1 MDYNKLY
8 AVEAQLL
15 DKFFAN
21 KIPKS
26 LPYSVKRIKDTR
38 LVQVNPKYV
47 CYPIH
52 VPLGV
57 SLADLKR
64 VQADLERIIFDNR
77 SRYGITDEVKILIQE
92 QPSQIV
98 VARVDPLT
106 LTYASRPR
114 DGKPRF
120 MLLGKSF
127 VGGKSQPEFI
137 NLNHPDTCHVL
148 VAGKTGCGKSRL
160 QYQMILSACEHS
172 EPTDLQIA
180 LVDIG
185 GKALSAFS
193 KLPHCAAYVTEL
205 AETKALLSHFE
216 KQLVGAQDTYTT
228 RTMIVIDE
236 APALT
241 STGDK
246 EMDKEFARLLKVLG
260 ERGRAYGISLII
272 GAQNPTDSSV
282 PVEVRRN
289 LGVRVAGM
297 CSESAMSEIIL
308 DKDNRE
314 AADLTL
320 QGTFIVRHSGQSRL
334 TFSYYLTDDEMIN
347 EIARLKVEYDPCTQI
362 DLLVGDGDVMLPQ
375 VAINAAVDVLK
386 QYTNDD
392 GTLET
397 GYVMPTKRAIADA
410 LGRKSIT
417 GNAAD
422 KFDRF
427 LDFVVS
433 IYKSGNLVL

>member
-1 MDYNKLY
+1 
-8 AVEAQLL
+8 
-15 DKFFAN
+15 
-21 KIPKS
+21 
-26 LPYSVKRIKDTR
+26 
-38 LVQVNPKYV
+38 
-47 CYPIH
+47 
-52 VPLGV
+52 
-57 SLADLKR
+57 
-64 VQADLERIIFDNR
+64 
-77 SRYGITDEVKILIQE
+77 
-92 QPSQIV
+92 
-98 VARVDPLT
+98 
-106 LTYASRPR
+106 
-114 DGKPRF
+114 
-120 MLLGKSF
+120 
-127 VGGKSQPEFI
+127 
-137 NLNHPDTCHVL
+137 
-148 VAGKTGCGKSRL
+148 
-160 QYQMILSACEHS
+160 MILSACEHS
-172 EPTDLQIA
+172 EPSDLQIA

-246 EMDKEFARLLKVLG
+246 ETDNEFARLLKVLA
-260 ERGRAYGISLII
+260 ERGRAYGISLVL

-308 DKDNRE
+308 DKGNRE

-347 EIARLKVEYDPCTQI
+347 EIARLKAEYDPCAQI
-362 DLLVGDGDVMLPQ
+362 DLLVGDGDVMLSQ

-386 QYTNDD
+386 QYTNED
-392 GTLET
+392 GTLKT

>member
-77 SRYGITDEVKILIQE
+77 SRYGITDEVKVLIQE

-148 VAGKTGCGKSRL
+148 VAGKTGCGKSRML
-160 QYQMILSACEHS
+160 YQMILSACEHS

-241 STGDK
+241 STGEK
-246 EMDKEFARLLKVLG
+246 ETDNEFARLLKVLA
-260 ERGRAYGISLII
+260 ERGRAYGISLVL

-308 DKDNRE
+308 DKGNRE

-375 VAINAAVDVLK
+375 DAIKAAVAVLEQFTDENGK
-386 QYTNDD
+386 LKN
-392 GTLET
+392 
-397 GYVMPTKRAIADA
+397 GYITPTKKAIADA
-410 LGRKSIT
+410 LGRASTT
-417 GNAAD
+417 GNVAG

>member
-1 MDYNKLY
+1 MDYSKLY
-8 AVEAQLL
+8 GVEAQLL

-26 LPYSVKRIKDTR
+26 LPYSVKRIKETR

-47 CYPIH
+47 CYPIY

-64 VQADLERIIFDNR
+64 VQSDLERIIFDNR
-77 SRYGITDEVKILIQE
+77 SRYGITDEVKVLIQE

-114 DGKPRF
+114 GGKPRF
-120 MLLGKSF
+120 VLLGKSF
-127 VGGKSQPEFI
+127 VGGKSQPEVI

-148 VAGKTGCGKSRL
+148 VGGKTGCGKSRML
-160 QYQMILSACEHS
+160 YQMILSACEHS

-205 AETKALLSHFE
+205 AETKALLAHFE

-246 EMDKEFARLLKVLG
+246 ETDTEFARLLKVLA
-260 ERGRAYGISLII
+260 ERCRAYGISLVL

-308 DKDNRE
+308 DKGNRE

-347 EIARLKVEYDPCTQI
+347 EIARLKAEYDPCTQI
-362 DLLVGDGDVMLPQ
+362 DLLVGEDTLLPPD
-375 VAINAAVDVLK
+375 AIKAAVAVLEQFTDENGK
-386 QYTNDD
+386 
-392 GTLET
+392 LKP
-397 GYVMPTKRAIADA
+397 GYITPTKRAIADA
-410 LGRKSIT
+410 MGRASIT
-417 GNAAD
+417 GNVAE

>member
-1 MDYNKLY
+1 MDYSKLY
-8 AVEAQLL
+8 AQEAQLL
-15 DKFFAN
+15 DRFFLN
-21 KIPKS
+21 KKPKS
-26 LPYSVKRIKDTR
+26 LPYSVERAGVGR
-38 LVQVNPKYV
+38 LVRLNPKYV
-47 CYPIH
+47 CYPID

-64 VQADLERIIFDNR
+64 VQADIERIIFDNR
-77 SRYGITDEVKILIQE
+77 SRYGVTDEVKVLIQE

-120 MLLGKSF
+120 VLLGKSF
-127 VGGKSQPEFI
+127 VGGKSQPEVI

-148 VAGKTGCGKSRL
+148 VGGKTGCGKSRML
-160 QYQMILSACEHS
+160 YQMILSACEHS
-172 EPTDLQIA
+172 EPSDLQIA

-205 AETKALLSHFE
+205 TETKALLSHFE

-246 EMDKEFARLLKVLG
+246 ETDTEFARLLKVLA
-260 ERGRAYGISLII
+260 ERGRAYGISLVL

-308 DKDNRE
+308 DKGNRE

-347 EIARLKVEYDPCTQI
+347 EIARLKSEYDPCVQI
-362 DLLVGDGDVMLPQ
+362 DLLVGEDTLLPKQ
-375 VAINAAVDVLK
+375 AVDAAVLVLE
-386 QYTNDD
+386 QYKDKR
-392 GTLET
+392 T
-397 GYVMPTKRAIADA
+397 GKLTPGYIMPTKWAIAEV
-410 LGRKSIT
+410 LGLKSIT
-417 GNAAD
+417 GNAAG
-422 KFDRF
+422 KFDNY
-427 LDFVVS
+427 LQYVVNVYMS
-433 IYKSGNLVL
+433 NNYV

>member
-148 VAGKTGCGKSRL
+148 VAGKTGCGKSRML
-160 QYQMILSACEHS
+160 YQMILSACEHS

-205 AETKALLSHFE
+205 AETKALLAHFE

-246 EMDKEFARLLKVLG
+246 ETDNEFARLLKVLA
-260 ERGRAYGISLII
+260 ERGRAYGISLVL

-308 DKDNRE
+308 DKGNRE

-375 VAINAAVDVLK
+375 DAIKAAVAVLEQFTDENGK
-386 QYTNDD
+386 LKN
-392 GTLET
+392 
-397 GYVMPTKRAIADA
+397 GYITPTKKAIADA
-410 LGRKSIT
+410 LGRASTT
-417 GNAAD
+417 GNVAG

>member
-148 VAGKTGCGKSRL
+148 VAGKTGCGKSRML
-160 QYQMILSACEHS
+160 YQMILSACEHS

-246 EMDKEFARLLKVLG
+246 ETDNEFARLLKVLA
-260 ERGRAYGISLII
+260 ERGRAYGISLVL

-308 DKDNRE
+308 DKGNRE

-375 VAINAAVDVLK
+375 DAIKAAVAVLEQFTDENGK
-386 QYTNDD
+386 LKN
-392 GTLET
+392 
-397 GYVMPTKRAIADA
+397 GYITPTKKAIADA
-410 LGRKSIT
+410 LGRASTT
-417 GNAAD
+417 GNVAG

>member
-148 VAGKTGCGKSRL
+148 VAGKTGCGKSRIL
-160 QYQMILSACEHS
+160 YQMILSACEHS

-246 EMDKEFARLLKVLG
+246 ETDNEFARLLKVLA
-260 ERGRAYGISLII
+260 ERGRAYGISLVL

-308 DKDNRE
+308 DKGNRE

>member
-8 AVEAQLL
+8 AQEAQLL
-15 DKFFAN
+15 DRLFLN
-21 KIPKS
+21 KKPKS
-26 LPYSVKRIKDTR
+26 LPYSVERFGATR
-38 LVQVNPKYV
+38 LVRVNPKYV
-47 CYPIH
+47 CYPID

-57 SLADLKR
+57 SLSDLKR
-64 VQADLERIIFDNR
+64 IQADIERIIFNNR
-77 SRYGITDEVKILIQE
+77 SRYGITDEVKVLIQE

-114 DGKPRF
+114 GGKPRF
-120 MLLGKSF
+120 VLLGKSF
-127 VGGKSQPEFI
+127 VGGKSQPEVI

-148 VAGKTGCGKSRL
+148 VGGKTGCGKSRML
-160 QYQMILSACEHS
+160 YQMILSACEHS

-246 EMDKEFARLLKVLG
+246 ETDTEFARLLKVLA
-260 ERGRAYGISLII
+260 ERGRAYGISLVL

-308 DKDNRE
+308 DKGNRE

-347 EIARLKVEYDPCTQI
+347 EIARLKAEYDPCTQI
-362 DLLVGDGDVMLPQ
+362 DLLVGEDTLLPPD
-375 VAINAAVDVLK
+375 AIKAAVAVLEQFTDENGK
-386 QYTNDD
+386 
-392 GTLET
+392 LKP
-397 GYVMPTKRAIADA
+397 GYITPTKRAIADA
-410 LGRKSIT
+410 MGRASIT
-417 GNAAD
+417 GNVAE

>member
-77 SRYGITDEVKILIQE
+77 SRYGITDEVKVLIQE

-120 MLLGKSF
+120 VLLGKSF
-127 VGGKSQPEFI
+127 VGGKSQPEVI

-148 VAGKTGCGKSRL
+148 VGGKTGCGKSRML
-160 QYQMILSACEHS
+160 YQMILSACEHS

-180 LVDIG
+180 LIDIG

-205 AETKALLSHFE
+205 AETKALLAHFE

-236 APALT
+236 APALV

-246 EMDKEFARLLKVLG
+246 ETDKEFARLLNVLA
-260 ERGRAYGISLII
+260 ERGRAYGISLVI
-272 GAQNPTDSSV
+272 GAQNPTDSRV

-297 CSESAMSEIIL
+297 CSEAAMSEIIL
-308 DKDNRE
+308 DEGNRE
-314 AADLTL
+314 AAGLTL
-320 QGTFIVRHSGQSRL
+320 SGTFIVRHSGQSRL
-334 TFSYYLTDDEMIN
+334 TFSYYLSDEELVN
-347 EIARLKVEYDPCTQI
+347 EIARMKSMYDSCLQI
-362 DLLVGDGDVMLPQ
+362 ELLVGDGDVMLPQ
-375 VAINAAVDVLK
+375 SAINAAVAVLEQFTDENGK
-386 QYTNDD
+386 
-392 GTLET
+392 LKP
-397 GYVMPTKRAIADA
+397 GYITPTKRAIADA
-410 LGRKSIT
+410 MGRASIT
-417 GNAAD
+417 GNVAE

>member
-8 AVEAQLL
+8 AQEAQLL
-15 DKFFAN
+15 DRFFLN
-21 KIPKS
+21 KKPKL
-26 LPYSVKRIKDTR
+26 LPYSVERAGVGR
-38 LVQVNPKYV
+38 LVRLNPKYV
-47 CYPIH
+47 CYPID

-64 VQADLERIIFDNR
+64 VQSDLERIIFNNR
-77 SRYGITDEVKILIQE
+77 SKHGITDEVKVLIQE

-120 MLLGKSF
+120 VLLGKSF
-127 VGGKSQPEFI
+127 VGGKSQPEVI

-148 VAGKTGCGKSRL
+148 VGGKTGCGKSRML
-160 QYQMILSACEHS
+160 YQMILSACEHS

-347 EIARLKVEYDPCTQI
+347 EIARLKSEYDPCTQI
-362 DLLVGDGDVMLPQ
+362 DLLVGDCDVMLPQ
-375 VAINAAVDVLK
+375 DAIKAAVAVLEQFTDENGK
-386 QYTNDD
+386 LKN
-392 GTLET
+392 
-397 GYVMPTKRAIADA
+397 GYITPTKKAIADA
-410 LGRKSIT
+410 LGRASTT
-417 GNAAD
+417 GNVAG

>member
-1 MDYNKLY
+1 MDYSKLY
-8 AVEAQLL
+8 GVEAQLL

-77 SRYGITDEVKILIQE
+77 SRYGITDEVKVLIQE

-120 MLLGKSF
+120 VLLGKSF
-127 VGGKSQPEFI
+127 VGGKSQAELI

-148 VAGKTGCGKSRL
+148 VGGKTGCGKSRML
-160 QYQMILSACEHS
+160 YQMILSACEHS
-172 EPTDLQIA
+172 EPSDLQIA

-236 APALT
+236 APALV
-241 STGDK
+241 STGEK
-246 EMDKEFARLLKVLG
+246 ETDKEFARLLNVLA
-260 ERGRAYGISLII
+260 ERGRAYGISLVI
-272 GAQNPTDSSV
+272 GAQNPTDSRV

-297 CSESAMSEIIL
+297 CSEVAMSEIIL
-308 DKDNRE
+308 DEGNRE
-314 AADLTL
+314 AAGLTL
-320 QGTFIVRHSGQSRL
+320 SGTFIVRHSGQSRL

-347 EIARLKVEYDPCTQI
+347 EIARLKAEYDPCVQI
-362 DLLVGDGDVMLPQ
+362 DLLVGEDTLLPKQ
-375 VAINAAVDVLK
+375 AVDAAVLVLE
-386 QYTNDD
+386 QYKDKK
-392 GTLET
+392 T
-397 GYVMPTKRAIADA
+397 GKLTPGYIMPTKWAIAEV
-410 LGRKSIT
+410 LGLKSIT
-417 GNAAD
+417 GNAAG
-422 KFDRF
+422 KFDNY
-427 LDFVVS
+427 LQYVVNVYMS
-433 IYKSGNLVL
+433 NNYV

>member
-77 SRYGITDEVKILIQE
+77 SRYGITDEVKVLIQE

-120 MLLGKSF
+120 VLLGKSF
-127 VGGKSQPEFI
+127 VGGKSQPEVI

-148 VAGKTGCGKSRL
+148 VAGKTGCGKSRIL
-160 QYQMILSACEHS
+160 YQMILSACEHS

-347 EIARLKVEYDPCTQI
+347 EIARLKSEYDPCTQI
-362 DLLVGDGDVMLPQ
+362 DLLVGDCDVMLPQ
-375 VAINAAVDVLK
+375 DAIKAAVAVLEQFTDENGK
-386 QYTNDD
+386 LKN
-392 GTLET
+392 
-397 GYVMPTKRAIADA
+397 GYITPTKKAIADA
-410 LGRKSIT
+410 LGRASTT
-417 GNAAD
+417 GNVAG

>member
-8 AVEAQLL
+8 AQEAQLL
-15 DKFFAN
+15 DRFFLN
-21 KIPKS
+21 KKPKS
-26 LPYSVKRIKDTR
+26 LPYSVERAGVGR
-38 LVQVNPKYV
+38 LVRLNPKYV
-47 CYPIH
+47 CYPID

-64 VQADLERIIFDNR
+64 VQSDLERIIFNNR
-77 SRYGITDEVKILIQE
+77 SKNGITDEVKVLIQE

-120 MLLGKSF
+120 VLLGKSF
-127 VGGKSQPEFI
+127 VGGKSQPEVI

-148 VAGKTGCGKSRL
+148 VGGKTGCGKSRML
-160 QYQMILSACEHS
+160 YQMILSACEHS
-172 EPTDLQIA
+172 EPSDLQIA

-260 ERGRAYGISLII
+260 ERGRAYGISLIV

-347 EIARLKVEYDPCTQI
+347 EIARLKAEYDPCAQI

>member
-77 SRYGITDEVKILIQE
+77 SRYGITDEVKVLIQE

-120 MLLGKSF
+120 VLLGESF
-127 VGGKSQPEFI
+127 VGGKSQPEVI

-148 VAGKTGCGKSRL
+148 VAGKTGCGKSRIL
-160 QYQMILSACEHS
+160 YQMILSACEHS

-246 EMDKEFARLLKVLG
+246 ETDNEFARLLKVLG

-347 EIARLKVEYDPCTQI
+347 EIARLKSEYDPCTQI
-362 DLLVGDGDVMLPQ
+362 DLLVGDCDVMLPQ
-375 VAINAAVDVLK
+375 DAIKAAVAVLEQFTDENGK
-386 QYTNDD
+386 LKN
-392 GTLET
+392 
-397 GYVMPTKRAIADA
+397 GYITPTKKAIADA
-410 LGRKSIT
+410 LGRASTT
-417 GNAAD
+417 GNVAG

>member
-148 VAGKTGCGKSRL
+148 VAGKTGCGKSRML
-160 QYQMILSACEHS
+160 YQMILSACEHS

-246 EMDKEFARLLKVLG
+246 ETDNEFARLLKVLA
-260 ERGRAYGISLII
+260 ERGRAYGISLVL

-375 VAINAAVDVLK
+375 DAIKAAVAVLEQFTDENGK
-386 QYTNDD
+386 LKN
-392 GTLET
+392 
-397 GYVMPTKRAIADA
+397 GYITPTKKAIADA
-410 LGRKSIT
+410 LGRASTT
-417 GNAAD
+417 GNVAG

>member
-15 DKFFAN
+15 DKFFVN
-21 KIPKS
+21 KLPKA
-26 LPYSVKRIKDTR
+26 LPYFVKRATVGRSVLI
-38 LVQVNPKYV
+38 NPKYV

-52 VPLGV
+52 VPLGA

-64 VQADLERIIFDNR
+64 VQSDLERIIFDNR
-77 SRYGITDEVKILIQE
+77 SRYGINAEVKVLIQE

-106 LTYASRPR
+106 LNYASRPR

-120 MLLGKSF
+120 VLLGKSF
-127 VGGKSQPEFI
+127 VGGKSQAELI

-148 VAGKTGCGKSRL
+148 VGGKTGCGKSRML
-160 QYQMILSACEHS
+160 YQMILSACEHS

-205 AETKALLSHFE
+205 AETKALLAHFE
-216 KQLVGAQDTYTT
+216 KQLVGAQDTYQT

-297 CSESAMSEIIL
+297 CPEAAMSEIIL
-308 DKDNRE
+308 DEGNRE
-314 AADLTL
+314 AAGLTL
-320 QGTFIVRHSGQSRL
+320 SGTFIVRHSGQSRL
-334 TFSYYLTDDEMIN
+334 TFSYYLSDEELVN
-347 EIARLKVEYDPCTQI
+347 EIAHMKSMYDSCLQI
-362 DLLVGDGDVMLPQ
+362 ELLVGDGDVMLPQ
-375 VAINAAVDVLK
+375 SAINAAVAVLEQFTDENGK
-386 QYTNDD
+386 
-392 GTLET
+392 LKP
-397 GYVMPTKRAIADA
+397 GYITPTKRAIADA
-410 LGRKSIT
+410 MGRASIT
-417 GNAAD
+417 GNVAE

>member
-1 MDYNKLY
+1 MDYSKLY
-8 AVEAQLL
+8 GVEAQLL

-26 LPYSVKRIKDTR
+26 LPYSVKRIKETR

-77 SRYGITDEVKILIQE
+77 SRYGITDEVKVLIQE

-120 MLLGKSF
+120 VLLGKSF
-127 VGGKSQPEFI
+127 VGGKSQPEVI

-148 VAGKTGCGKSRL
+148 VGGKTGCGKSRML
-160 QYQMILSACEHS
+160 YQMILSACEHS
-172 EPTDLQIA
+172 EPSDLQIA

-246 EMDKEFARLLKVLG
+246 ETDTEFARLLKVLA
-260 ERGRAYGISLII
+260 ERGRAYGISLVL

-308 DKDNRE
+308 DKGNRE
-314 AADLTL
+314 ASDLTL

-347 EIARLKVEYDPCTQI
+347 EIARLKSEYDPCVQI
-362 DLLVGDGDVMLPQ
+362 DLLVGEDTLLPKQ
-375 VAINAAVDVLK
+375 AVDAAVLVLE
-386 QYTNDD
+386 QYKDKR
-392 GTLET
+392 T
-397 GYVMPTKRAIADA
+397 GKLTPGYIMPTKWAIAEV
-410 LGRKSIT
+410 LGLKSIT
-417 GNAAD
+417 GNAAG
-422 KFDRF
+422 KFDNY
-427 LDFVVS
+427 LQYVVNVYMS
-433 IYKSGNLVL
+433 NNYV

>member
-1 MDYNKLY
+1 MDYSKLY
-8 AVEAQLL
+8 GVEAQLL

-77 SRYGITDEVKILIQE
+77 SRYGITDEVKVLIQE

-120 MLLGKSF
+120 VLLGKSF
-127 VGGKSQPEFI
+127 VGGKSQAELI

-148 VAGKTGCGKSRL
+148 VGGKTGCGKSRML
-160 QYQMILSACEHS
+160 YQMILSACEHS
-172 EPTDLQIA
+172 EPSDLQIA

-246 EMDKEFARLLKVLG
+246 ETDTEFARLLKVLA
-260 ERGRAYGISLII
+260 ERGRAYGISLVL

-308 DKDNRE
+308 DKGNRE

-334 TFSYYLTDDEMIN
+334 TFSYYLTDEEMIN
-347 EIARLKVEYDPCTQI
+347 EIARLKSEYDPCVQI
-362 DLLVGDGDVMLPQ
+362 DLLVGEDTLLPKQ
-375 VAINAAVDVLK
+375 AVDAAVLVLE
-386 QYTNDD
+386 QYKDRK
-392 GTLET
+392 T
-397 GYVMPTKRAIADA
+397 GKLTPGYIMPTKWAIAEV
-410 LGRKSIT
+410 LGLKSIT
-417 GNAAD
+417 GNAAG
-422 KFDRF
+422 KFDNY
-427 LDFVVS
+427 LQYVVNVYMS
-433 IYKSGNLVL
+433 NNYV

>member
-15 DKFFAN
+15 DSFFA
-21 KIPKS
+21 KKQPRR
-26 LPYSVKRIKDTR
+26 LPYSVKRAAVGR
-38 LVQVNPKYV
+38 SVLLNPKYV
-47 CYPIH
+47 CYPID

-57 SLADLKR
+57 SLGDLKR
-64 VQADLERIIFDNR
+64 AQADLERIIFDNR
-77 SRYGITDEVKILIQE
+77 SKHGINTEVKVMIQE

-120 MLLGKSF
+120 VLLGKSF
-127 VGGKSQPEFI
+127 VGGKSQPEVI

-148 VAGKTGCGKSRL
+148 VGGKTGCGKSRML
-160 QYQMILSACEHS
+160 YQMILSACEHS

-216 KQLVGAQDTYTT
+216 KQLVGAQDTYQT

-246 EMDKEFARLLKVLG
+246 ETDTEFARLLKVLA
-260 ERGRAYGISLII
+260 ERGRAYGISLVL

-308 DKDNRE
+308 DKGNRE

-334 TFSYYLTDDEMIN
+334 TFSYYLTDEELVN
-347 EIARLKVEYDPCTQI
+347 EIARMKSMYDSCLQI
-362 DLLVGDGDVMLPQ
+362 ELLVGEDSLLPPD
-375 VAINAAVDVLK
+375 AIKAAVAVLE
-386 QYTNDD
+386 QFTDED
-392 GTLET
+392 GKLKP
-397 GYVMPTKRAIADA
+397 GYITPTKRAIADA
-410 LGRKSIT
+410 MGRASIT
-417 GNAAD
+417 GNVAE